1 MYTLINAM
9 AASVSVA
16 HITLLIII
24 TYVKVKALKIRLF
37 INMMTIV
44 MPINPIIVP
53 IIPKKNIILKF

>member
-1 MYTLINAM
+1 M